1 MKNTNNYSRS
11 SRQIRAAYVAKN
23 CPQSFGTFSGKNAG
37 DGLLG
42 GVSFG
47 ALLIGLVL
55 LLLV

>member
-1 MKNTNNYSRS
+1 MKNRNSYSRS
-11 SRQIRAAYVAKN
+11 TRQIRAAYIAKN
-23 CPQSFGTFSGKNAG
+23 CPQSFGTFSGKSAT